1 MINDAMVPRVNCV
14 ILELEEREISP
25 PSPLYP
31 NPLLLEMTPIIPF
44 LCIRIVY
51 CIDLQYIQEVG
62 RRVVFRDDTGSEKQN
77 VSETA

>member
-1 MINDAMVPRVNCV
+1 MINDAMHGPAC
-14 ILELEEREISP
+14 ELCNSRTRGERNLP
-25 PSPLYP
+25 PLYP

>member
-1 MINDAMVPRVNCV
+1 MVPRVNCV

-25 PSPLYP
+25 PPPLYP

-44 LCIRIVY
+44 LCICIVY
-51 CIDLQYIQEVG
+51 YIDLQYIQEVG